1 MRMPDGPHEHMP
13 DPLCARTDD
22 VPREPTE
29 GRLRESTDGRLRERR
44 PDSRRDSLC
53 RRVEL
58 WAKRLRVKPRHV
70 RVQHMRRKWGSCS
83 TKGILTLDYQ
93 LYDRDQEF
101 QDYVIVHELL
111 HLRVPNHGKLF
122 KSLMTAYVPDWKKHD
137 LTRRL

>member
-1 MRMPDGPHEHMP
+1 
-13 DPLCARTDD
+13 
-22 VPREPTE
+22 
-29 GRLRESTDGRLRERR
+29 
-44 PDSRRDSLC
+44 
-53 RRVEL
+53 
-58 WAKRLRVKPRHV
+58 
-70 RVQHMRRKWGSCS
+70 MRRKWGSCS

-93 LYDRDQEF
+93 LYNRDQGF